1 MSRDTA
7 TKFAALSKGR
17 SWSQDPPTPA
27 QLRAALRNHST
38 ATAERAQ
45 LGFAE
50 SITACAVTAYRNRLN
65 ARFPV
70 NAPPIETRIQLTAA
84 RDIAVQFGHA
94 MVNFPVREAAFRL
107 GSLYTDL
114 LPDSWRSHHGIY
126 YTPPVLVDRLL
137 DQAQAG
143 GTDWARAH
151 VIDPAAGAGSFLV
164 AAARRMVD
172 ALGDC
177 EPAVALQNLG
187 VRLRGFDLD
196 PFSAWLAY
204 VFIESEVLP
213 LVAASGRRLPAVIT
227 VCDSLATDQENA
239 FDLVVGNPPFGR
251 QTLSAERRVRFA
263 RGLYGH
269 ANLYGLFMDL
279 AVRLAKPKG
288 LVAFLTPSS
297 FLAGEY
303 FKNLRGLLWR
313 EAPPVALD
321 FVTLRKGVFEGVLQ
335 ETILATYRKGGRRA
349 PAAVCCVVPLPGEP
363 AKPVQ
368 AGEFSMPRKATAPWV
383 LARHTDD
390 AGLAKRLRAMP
401 ARLLDWGYAVSTGP
415 LVWNRHKPQL
425 RDQPE
430 RDTVPLVWAES
441 VTSDGRFVF
450 RATKRN
456 HKPYLR
462 LRKGDDWLVVRR
474 PCVLLQRTTAKE
486 QARRLIAAE
495 LPAKFIGKYGVTI
508 ENHLNMLL
516 PADDTPSIAPAV
528 LANFLNTVAADRAFR
543 CISGS
548 VAVSAYELENLPL
561 PDPTELKS
569 LLGHRND
576 AASVEWAARLLY
588 GLDYET

>member
-1 MSRDTA
+1 
-7 TKFAALSKGR
+7 
-17 SWSQDPPTPA
+17 
-27 QLRAALRNHST
+27 
-38 ATAERAQ
+38 
-45 LGFAE
+45 
-50 SITACAVTAYRNRLN
+50 
-65 ARFPV
+65 
-70 NAPPIETRIQLTAA
+70 
-84 RDIAVQFGHA
+84 
-94 MVNFPVREAAFRL
+94 
-107 GSLYTDL
+107 
-114 LPDSWRSHHGIY
+114 
-126 YTPPVLVDRLL
+126 
-137 DQAQAG
+137 
-143 GTDWARAH
+143 
-151 VIDPAAGAGSFLV
+151 
-164 AAARRMVD
+164 
-172 ALGDC
+172 
-177 EPAVALQNLG
+177 
-187 VRLRGFDLD
+187 
-196 PFSAWLAY
+196 
-204 VFIESEVLP
+204 
-213 LVAASGRRLPAVIT
+213 
-227 VCDSLATDQENA
+227 
-239 FDLVVGNPPFGR
+239 
-251 QTLSAERRVRFA
+251 
-263 RGLYGH
+263 
-269 ANLYGLFMDL
+269 
-279 AVRLAKPKG
+279 
-288 LVAFLTPSS
+288 
-297 FLAGEY
+297 
-303 FKNLRGLLWR
+303 
-313 EAPPVALD
+313 
-321 FVTLRKGVFEGVLQ
+321 
-335 ETILATYRKGGRRA
+335 
-349 PAAVCCVVPLPGEP
+349 
-363 AKPVQ
+363 
-368 AGEFSMPRKATAPWV
+368 MPRKATAPWV